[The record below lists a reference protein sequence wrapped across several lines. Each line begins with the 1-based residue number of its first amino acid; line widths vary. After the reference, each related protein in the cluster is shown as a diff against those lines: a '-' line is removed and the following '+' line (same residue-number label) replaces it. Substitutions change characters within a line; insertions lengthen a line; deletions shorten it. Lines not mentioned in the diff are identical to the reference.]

1 MGVLRI
7 VVGEHSEILADRR
20 FQLLLL
26 ANVMPPLGSALLS
39 PVLESLIDPF
49 GASAANIGL
58 MMSAFSPPAIV
69 AIPIAGV
76 LADRHGRRPVMV
88 FGLLCFGIAGTA
100 ISATTSFQVALA
112 LRLLQGVGF
121 ASLTP
126 IIITSIGDL
135 YTGSVEATA
144 QGLRFTGS
152 GLAQMGFPLAA
163 GVLVTVAWQY
173 PFLLYALA
181 IPVAVVIFVWFEEP
195 TDRDDTDA
203 IDRELRDQLQ
213 QLWSL
218 VRQRRAA
225 AMVIARGTPNVVW
238 IGFLTYNSILVVDVA
253 GGSPTQ
259 AGILAALGSLS
270 YAVSATQAGRI
281 TARFDSRLW
290 PLVAMNVTLAAG
302 VVVVFTSATV
312 WIAYAGVVVMGAGFG
327 VLLSLYRSI
336 VTDLAPVSL
345 RGGYVSLAEG
355 MGRLTTTVTP
365 VAMGAGIAVATPRI
379 GFAPSIQI
387 VGIATGVIAAGVGIA
402 CLFVVSSAPLIRST
416 E

>member
-1 MGVLRI
+1 MGVIRL

-58 MMSAFSPPAIV
+58 MMSAFSAPAIV

-100 ISATTSFQVALA
+100 ISATTSFRVALA

-203 IDRELRDQLQ
+203 VDRELRDQLQ

-253 GGSPTQ
+253 DGSPTQ

-302 VVVVFTSATV
+302 VVVVFTAATV
-312 WIAYAGVVVMGAGFG
+312 WIAYVGVVVMGAGFG

>member
-26 ANVMPPLGSALLS
+26 ANIMPPLGSALLS

-58 MMSAFSPPAIV
+58 MMSAFSGPAIV

-100 ISATTSFQVALA
+100 ISATTSFRVALA

-152 GLAQMGFPLAA
+152 GLAQMVFPLAA

-203 IDRELRDQLQ
+203 VDRELREQLQ
-213 QLWSL
+213 QLWVL

-238 IGFLTYNSILVVDVA
+238 IGFLTYNSILVVDLA

-290 PLVAMNVTLAAG
+290 PLVAMNVTLGAG
-302 VVVVFTSATV
+302 VVVVFTAATV

-365 VAMGAGIAVATPRI
+365 VAMGVGIAIATPRI

-402 CLFVVSSAPLIRST
+402 CLFVVSSAPPIRTT

>member
-1 MGVLRI
+1 MGVIRL

-58 MMSAFSPPAIV
+58 MMSAFSAPAIV

-100 ISATTSFQVALA
+100 ISATTSFRVALA

-302 VVVVFTSATV
+302 VVVVFTAATV
-312 WIAYAGVVVMGAGFG
+312 WIAYVGVVVMGAGFG

-416 E
+416 G